1 MPARPSWPPSRA
13 RRPLLS
19 GANTTSPRTEIPLAV
34 DATIAGHGAV
44 AGNVSAII
52 VGAYKY
58 LEGTQQQSFWQ
69 GPAFPNASNL
79 PYGQITDPKLRQHC
93 GSGLHPLLKDG
104 CLYNI
109 RDDPT
114 EQTDLAARL
123 PHVAAALR
131 ARLDVAR
138 KTKFETAD
146 DSQTEACLAQ
156 VKANGN
162 FYGPW
167 LP

>member
-1 MPARPSWPPSRA
+1 MR
-13 RRPLLS
+13 
-19 GANTTSPRTEIPLAV
+19 I
-34 DATIAGHGAV
+34 
-44 AGNVSAII
+44 
-52 VGAYKY
+52 
-58 LEGTQQQSFWQ
+58 F
-69 GPAFPNASNL
+69 
-79 PYGQITDPKLRQHC
+79 KLRQHC

-131 ARLDVAR
+131 ARLNVAR